1 MCRLFTGAD
10 PELWEP
16 VTRSLRLHGVSTSVR
31 VEAFFWR
38 VLEEAARRDGM
49 SLNMLLTRLYDEVQE
64 ADREP
69 GNFCAFLRV
78 CAGRYLALQ
87 LSGDIPRD
95 QTVPIRSLDA
105 GAVLARERNRV
116 LARAI

>member
-10 PELWEP
+10 IGLWKP

-31 VEAFFWR
+31 LEAFFWQA
-38 VLEEAARRDGM
+38 LEDAARRDGL

-64 ADREP
+64 VDRELD
-69 GNFCAFLRV
+69 NFCAFLRV

-87 LSGDIPRD
+87 LSGDIPQD
-95 QTVPIRSLDA
+95 ETIPIRMLDA
-105 GAVLARERNRV
+105 EAVLAREKSR
-116 LARAI
+116 RAAIAG